1 MALMKRRLASVTAPV
16 LVDEVRLTIFRIF
29 FTSSFRQYMFLCGCD
44 VMFYLLAVICRL
56 YVLFL
61 KGHMKR
67 YFVIS
72 LNMVILHIK
81 YVFE

>member
-1 MALMKRRLASVTAPV
+1 MLLGENIELYVHKNPPNILEAKHNIVERDCSK
-16 LVDEVRLTIFRIF
+16 
-29 FTSSFRQYMFLCGCD
+29 MFLRNSGYNLN
-44 VMFYLLAVICRL
+44 V
-56 YVLFL
+56 

-81 YVFE
+81 YVFEYLTTDSS